1 MGVGNRKEKTG
12 LEERQM
18 PSGISSN
25 YDGESLK
32 EREDFGSNNMEL
44 RMYASAG
51 YTLRDKYQVS
61 SPRLIEV

>member
-1 MGVGNRKEKTG
+1 VGVGNRKEKTG

-32 EREDFGSNNMEL
+32 EREDFGSWRQT
-44 RMYASAG
+44 RMGWHSQQG
-51 YTLRDKYQVS
+51 GTNIV
-61 SPRLIEV
+61 IC